1 MILRE
6 QDSELEQKDEQLEQA
21 AQERL
26 LLELEVSKLR
36 NFVSE
41 CTQTTETLATEL
53 RGHVLSERFVTDEI
67 SNLETLQSH
76 LRGVDGCQ
84 QMCGFY
90 GNMQVLLNYL
100 LRSTGKGSRENP
112 RERHGDDRH
121 QDTPRGRHKEDTH
134 WDTQGGREQTVQE
147 KLQQLTDDIVWLI
160 DDWSDRDGCSQTL
173 RVRLDEVFERLGDVT
188 ADVQQLQQ
196 RLTQSVRQR
205 STGKGHHVNP
215 QERRGEDRQR
225 DTQEGREQTVQEKL
239 QQLADDIVWLI
250 DDCSDRDEHS
260 QVLERLGDVTA
271 DVQQLQQRLR
281 QNMRQR
287 RRFERET
294 LSLVHSVQEL
304 QRVQREVSE
313 KQRHLVELSEQRQT
327 MKRKTKHHRK
337 QLQETE
343 QTMTAKHAELTRLQD
358 TLAERLRSADRSMQ
372 VLLQL
377 LPDLQDEVSDVTL
390 TSEATSLLG
399 SRTVTQMSVVSNPER
414 QEMSI
419 MNQTSKPGLPKLET
433 TDAELDIDH
442 ENYLKFNTLEEK
454 HGKSQVKASKLT
466 TTNNKK
472 TDVTLTSSEID
483 RWLAEQQSKT
493 PLQDLA
499 KKNSLKSKQARQ
511 VISKVDPD
519 EAKTG
524 RKVVAKTEP
533 CEAKSTRKTKEY
545 AHKAESDV
553 QVIEK
558 PHSKEATSVGQVMA
572 KAEPQEAKSAEHVM
586 TKRHAERE
594 ITVNVSPTITHHD
607 DTMTIKPQ
615 RPQPPAIT
623 PQPPVPTPHNNTHQP
638 LSTRDL
644 RPANYRTETVD
655 NDGDDGGETNDRLE
669 TGTRPGRSSQSLHAV
684 STGLSTH
691 KTRSLKTTSTKHS
704 PLEDSTG
711 DATHNKVVHRRH
723 LSRQTLPANKI
734 QLRMPSQ

>member
-53 RGHVLSERFVTDEI
+53 QGHVLSDRFVTDEI

-100 LRSTGKGSRENP
+100 LRSTGKRRRESP
-112 RERHGDDRH
+112 R
-121 QDTPRGRHKEDTH
+121 
-134 WDTQGGREQTVQE
+134 
-147 KLQQLTDDIVWLI
+147 
-160 DDWSDRDGCSQTL
+160 
-173 RVRLDEVFERLGDVT
+173 
-188 ADVQQLQQ
+188 
-196 RLTQSVRQR
+196 
-205 STGKGHHVNP
+205 
-215 QERRGEDRQR
+215 ERRGEDTGR
-225 DTQEGREQTVQEKL
+225 DTQGGREQTVQEKL

-250 DDCSDRDEHS
+250 DDCSDCDERS
-260 QVLERLGDVTA
+260 QSLRVRLDEVLERLGDVTA
-271 DVQQLQQRLR
+271 DVQQLQHRLR
-281 QNMRQR
+281 QSVRQR

-313 KQRHLVELSEQRQT
+313 KQRHLVELSQQRQT

-343 QTMTAKHAELTRLQD
+343 QTMTTKHSELTRLQD
-358 TLAERLRSADRSMQ
+358 TLTERSRSADRSMH

-414 QEMSI
+414 QEMSV
-419 MNQTSKPGLPKLET
+419 MNRTSKPDLPKLET
-433 TDAELDIDH
+433 THAEFDVDH
-442 ENYLKFNTLEEK
+442 EKNLKFNTLEEK
-454 HGKSQVKASKLT
+454 HVKLPVKTSKPT

-483 RWLAEQQSKT
+483 RWLEEQQSK
-493 PLQDLA
+493 PSLQHLA
-499 KKNSLKSKQARQ
+499 KTHSLKSTQARQ
-511 VISKVDPD
+511 VISKADPD
-519 EAKTG
+519 EAKTD
-524 RKVVAKTEP
+524 RRVVAKAEP
-533 CEAKSTRKTKEY
+533 HEAKSTRQTKEY
-545 AHKAESDV
+545 VHKAKSDV
-553 QVIEK
+553 QVIDK
-558 PHSKEATSVGQVMA
+558 PHSKEATSVGQVMT
-572 KAEPQEAKSAEHVM
+572 KAEPQEAKSAEPVM

-594 ITVNVSPTITHHD
+594 ITVNVPPTITHPD
-607 DTMTIKPQ
+607 DTITIQPQ
-615 RPQPPAIT
+615 L
-623 PQPPVPTPHNNTHQP
+623 PQPPVPTPHNNTHQS

-644 RPANYRTETVD
+644 RPANNRTETVD
-655 NDGDDGGETNDRLE
+655 NDADDGRETKDRFE
-669 TGTRPGRSSQSLHAV
+669 TGTRPGRGSQSLHAV
-684 STGLSTH
+684 STGLSRH
-691 KTRSLKTTSTKHS
+691 KTRSLKTTSTKH
-704 PLEDSTG
+704 PPPEDSTG